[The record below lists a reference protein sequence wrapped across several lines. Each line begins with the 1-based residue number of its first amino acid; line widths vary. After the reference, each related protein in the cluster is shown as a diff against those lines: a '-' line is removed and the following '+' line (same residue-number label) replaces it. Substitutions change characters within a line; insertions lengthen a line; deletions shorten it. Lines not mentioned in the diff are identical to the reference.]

1 MGRYV
6 YGGRNWDEASPRDAA
21 RYMTVLSAVSEAT
34 GTRQEVNGYHAVQ
47 FGTEATAALEKPAV
61 LDGVYLEDGQATS
74 TVGYGDSRTRGGG
87 TIVPKNAHVRN
98 CVVRN
103 NTATEGGGLFVLPG
117 GRFPD
122 AV

>member
-1 MGRYV
+1 MTV
-6 YGGRNWDEASPRDAA
+6 KGGYWEGTSTEEGNWDEASPRDAA

-61 LDGVYLEDGQATS
+61 LDGVYLEDG
-74 TVGYGDSRTRGGG
+74 
-87 TIVPKNAHVRN
+87 
-98 CVVRN
+98 
-103 NTATEGGGLFVLPG
+103 PG
-117 GRFPD
+117 GAEPLCQRMPMCATVWCVTIRLRKVAGCSFCPVDGFPD